1 MTDKPTILI
10 VDDDHAHRTMLK
22 TLLGSWDY
30 ALEEAADGAGAI
42 EMVHRRP
49 YDLVLMDVRM
59 IKVSGI
65 EALAAIKAFNPAIP
79 VVIMTAYASVET
91 AVAALKSGA
100 YDYLTKPLDF
110 EKLRITITRAMEH
123 ALLKSENKQLHD
135 QLSARFQRGHIIGS
149 SAAMQQVLDT
159 IAQVAPTEATVL
171 ITGESGTGKEL
182 VAGAL
187 HYNSPRRKGPFL
199 RINCAAITESLL
211 ESELFGH
218 ERGSFTGADR
228 RKEGCFV
235 RADGGTLFLDEI
247 SAMPLTMQ
255 AKLLRVLQE
264 RELTR
269 VGGESV
275 LKIDVRVV
283 AATNRD
289 LAEMIAAGDFREDLF
304 YRLNVVTVTL
314 PPLRAR
320 NEDIPLLAQHFLE
333 QFNRKNQRDLKGISP
348 ATMDRLLRHDW
359 PGNVREL
366 MNAVERAVVM
376 ARTEYIQPQDLPPEL
391 SGPPAKDKGGREAS
405 AAGEP
410 LTIEESERLAIVNAM
425 AASGGIKSR
434 AARQLGITRKTL
446 RNKLKHYRIGNAST
460 HQAKI

>member
-1 MTDKPTILI
+1 MTPKTTILI
-10 VDDDHAHRTMLK
+10 VDDDHAHRTMLQ
-22 TLLGSWDY
+22 TLLGSWGY
-30 ALEEAADGAGAI
+30 QIEQTADGGTAV
-42 EMVHRRP
+42 ERVRHRP

-59 IKVSGI
+59 VEMSGI

-110 EKLRITITRAMEH
+110 EKLKITITRAMEH
-123 ALLKSENKQLHD
+123 ALLKSENERLHD
-135 QLSARFQRGHIIGS
+135 QLGARFQRGNIIGNS
-149 SAAMQQVLDT
+149 PAMRQMLET
-159 IAQVAPTEATVL
+159 IAQVAPSEATVL

-187 HYNSPRRKGPFL
+187 HYNSPRRKGPFM

-218 ERGSFTGADR
+218 ERGAFTGADR

-264 RELTR
+264 REVTR

-289 LAEMIAAGDFREDLF
+289 LVDMIAAGDFREDLF

-314 PPLRAR
+314 PPLIKRT
-320 NEDIPLLAQHFLE
+320 EDIPLLTQHFLE
-333 QFNRKNQRDLKGISP
+333 QFNRKNQRELKGISP
-348 ATMDRLLRHDW
+348 AAMDCLLRHNW

-366 MNAVERAVVM
+366 MNVVERAVVM
-376 ARTEYIQPQDLPPEL
+376 TRTDYLLVEDLPPEL
-391 SGPPAKDKGGREAS
+391 RQVENIEDEIKPAGFEGPLTLEAS
-405 AAGEP
+405 
-410 LTIEESERLAIVNAM
+410 ERIAILRAM
-425 AASGGIKSR
+425 TATDGNKSQ

-446 RNKLKHYRIGNAST
+446 RKKLKQYWIE
-460 HQAKI
+460 K